1 MDIGAGRMTDR
12 SKEVMLESSV
22 NKNNKCIPRSLT
34 QLCKQLEDRIMQI
47 SQHYSICD
55 EDRHS
60 LTAVLSSELALNW
73 QDLKSRPVD
82 STLSRDERVQLH
94 RQTFSEVLHICEQLF
109 LRYLHLAETLRRR
122 GVFSDCAN
130 RRRLAAQLA
139 VDCTSLLNI
148 RSIRCRIVT
157 GIKAMRSTV
166 IQQKAL
172 HTEMCTQEKTV
183 EDDLREVCYVVKI
196 EMIQDKIGEL
206 DLQRVYDLLP
216 CNMEQISNKTDK
228 QCSTAS
234 ICSILKQEQDQS
246 PNQNRSVRLKGC
258 HSMPNLRRESLLEE
272 LDIKLLR
279 RPSSPLLLLST
290 DSPSSL
296 EKHMSPGEDLKRLLQ
311 ESDNEDDSNCEADLF
326 PLIEALTFFNSS
338 RLQKLKKRL
347 LKMKEE
353 VKEKKKRKA
362 VEKPL
367 HAQGDVISVAF
378 TPQTIMRT
386 AAVRVPDW
394 VFPETLKLRMC
405 PPVYN
410 ELTEEIDSASVLQMD
425 QNLVEQKLEMSKV
438 YEELFRNISTKYFNF
453 EEDPSIEPS
462 LTNPTC
468 LISKRTIYDKLIN
481 QSLRRPNPYNISHRE
496 RMERNVN
503 KKRPEDVTTR
513 AYRAW
518 FQWWK
523 CQLSLD
529 DYLDY
534 ISTQDSDYLS
544 VLFHLYDS
552 DDGDDE
558 EAERHKL
565 DQQQKEERRR
575 KQQERFDSLRR
586 RKQEFVPGFWNINTI
601 EMGGLG
607 REPKVDERK
616 FEEDVDGEGPASALQ
631 DTEQLQLRL
640 EKVWNALH
648 LPEGQRLDM
657 AIKYSSYEHRDHLQ
671 EAISAWEQATCLIH
685 KRELL
690 LSRLEDFEREASDPN
705 RFFQPGY
712 PGSSMARM
720 EEATQREKLTS
731 QISVVDEQLLKII
744 GQITTRFHDNISY
757 KGRPYREK
765 MRWDRTEMLYW
776 LQQERRVQSL
786 EMFLEGQTALPVR
799 LPPLSQS
806 QELYSGKHQNLLEQ
820 PTSDCERSGRLL
832 QHCEL

>member
-1 MDIGAGRMTDR
+1 M
-12 SKEVMLESSV
+12 ESSV
-22 NKNNKCIPRSLT
+22 NNNKKCIPSSLT
-34 QLCKQLEDRIMQI
+34 QLCKQLEDRIMQV
-47 SQHYSICD
+47 SQRYSICD
-55 EDRHS
+55 EDRQS
-60 LTAVLSSELALNW
+60 LTAVLSSELALIW
-73 QDLKSRPVD
+73 QDLKSHPVD
-82 STLSRDERVQLH
+82 STLSRDEKVQLH

-157 GIKAMRSTV
+157 GIKATRSTV

-172 HTEMCTQEKTV
+172 HTEACTQENTL
-183 EDDLREVCYVVKI
+183 EDDLRE
-196 EMIQDKIGEL
+196 IQDKIGEL

-216 CNMEQISNKTDK
+216 CNKEQISYKTDK

-234 ICSILKQEQDQS
+234 TCRIPKQEQDQS
-246 PNQNRSVRLKGC
+246 PKQDHMVRMKGC
-258 HSMPNLRRESLLEE
+258 HSMPNLQRESLLEE

-296 EKHMSPGEDLKRLLQ
+296 EKHISPGEDLKRLLQ

-353 VKEKKKRKA
+353 VKEKKKRNVF

-367 HAQGDVISVAF
+367 HAQGDVVSVAF
-378 TPQTIMRT
+378 TPQTIMHT
-386 AAVRVPDW
+386 AAARMPDW
-394 VFPETLKLRMC
+394 VFPETLKLSMC

-410 ELTEEIDSASVLQMD
+410 DLTKEIDSASVLQMD
-425 QNLVEQKLEMSKV
+425 RNLVEQKLEMSKV
-438 YEELFRNISTKYFNF
+438 YEELFKTISTKYFNF
-453 EEDPSIEPS
+453 EEDPNIEPS

-468 LISKRTIYDKLIN
+468 LPKRIVNDKLIN
-481 QSLRRPNPYNISHRE
+481 KSLRRPNPYNISHRE
-496 RMERNVN
+496 RMERDINR
-503 KKRPEDVTTR
+503 KRPENVTTR

-518 FQWWK
+518 FQWWR

-534 ISTQDSDYLS
+534 ISNQDSDYLS
-544 VLFHLYDS
+544 VLFHLYDT
-552 DDGDDE
+552 DEDDDE

-565 DQQQKEERRR
+565 AQLQKEERRR
-575 KQQERFDSLRR
+575 KHQERIDSLRR

-607 REPKVDERK
+607 REPELDERK
-616 FEEDVDGEGPASALQ
+616 LEEDVEGEGPASGVQ

-640 EKVWNALH
+640 ERVWNALH

-657 AIKYSSYEHRDHLQ
+657 AIKYSSYEHRNNLQ
-671 EAISAWEQATCLIH
+671 EAIAAWEQATRLIQ

-712 PGSSMARM
+712 LGSSMARM
-720 EEATQREKLTS
+720 EEATQREKLNS
-731 QISVVDEQLLKII
+731 QISVVDQELSKII
-744 GQITTRFHDNISY
+744 GHIVTRFYDNISY

-786 EMFLEGQTALPVR
+786 ERFLKGQTALPVR

-806 QELYSGKHQNLLEQ
+806 QELYSSNHQNILEQ

>member
-1 MDIGAGRMTDR
+1 MDVRVGRMTDR

-22 NKNNKCIPRSLT
+22 NNKKRCIPSSLT

-47 SQHYSICD
+47 SQRYSICD
-55 EDRHS
+55 EDRQS
-60 LTAVLSSELALNW
+60 LTAVLSSELALIW
-73 QDLKSRPVD
+73 QDLKIHPVD
-82 STLSRDERVQLH
+82 STLSRDEKVQLH

-109 LRYLHLAETLRRR
+109 LRYLHLTETLRRR

-130 RRRLAAQLA
+130 RKRLAAHLA

-172 HTEMCTQEKTV
+172 QTETCTQEKTV
-183 EDDLREVCYVVKI
+183 EDDLRE
-196 EMIQDKIGEL
+196 IQDKIGEL
-206 DLQRVYDLLP
+206 DLQSVYDLLP
-216 CNMEQISNKTDK
+216 CNMEQISYKTDN

-234 ICSILKQEQDQS
+234 ICSILKQERDQS
-246 PNQNRSVRLKGC
+246 PNQNRLVRLKGC

-272 LDIKLLR
+272 LDIRQLR

-296 EKHMSPGEDLKRLLQ
+296 EKHISPGEDLKRLLQ
-311 ESDNEDDSNCEADLF
+311 ESDNEDDCNCEADLF

-353 VKEKKKRKA
+353 VREKKKGRA
-362 VEKPL
+362 VEKQL
-367 HAQGDVISVAF
+367 RAQGDVVSVAF

-410 ELTEEIDSASVLQMD
+410 DLTKEIDSASVLQMD
-425 QNLVEQKLEMSKV
+425 QNLVEQKQEMSNV
-438 YEELFRNISTKYFNF
+438 YEELFKNISTKYFNF
-453 EEDPSIEPS
+453 EEDPTIEPS
-462 LTNPTC
+462 LKNSSC
-468 LISKRTIYDKLIN
+468 LPKRIVNDKLIN
-481 QSLRRPNPYNISHRE
+481 QSLRRPNPYNISHRK
-496 RMERNVN
+496 RIERNVN
-503 KKRPEDVTTR
+503 RKRPEDVTTR

-518 FQWWK
+518 FQWWR

-534 ISTQDSDYLS
+534 ISNQDSDYLP

-552 DDGDDE
+552 DDDDE

-565 DQQQKEERRR
+565 DQLQKAERRR
-575 KQQERFDSLRR
+575 KQQERIDSLRR
-586 RKQEFVPGFWNINTI
+586 CKQEFVPGFWNINTI

-607 REPKVDERK
+607 REPELDERK
-616 FEEDVDGEGPASALQ
+616 FEEDVEGEGPASGLL

-640 EKVWNALH
+640 ERVWNALH

-671 EAISAWEQATCLIH
+671 EAIAAWEQATCLIQ

-690 LSRLEDFEREASDPN
+690 LSRLEDFEKEASDPN
-705 RFFQPGY
+705 RFFQPGF

-720 EEATQREKLTS
+720 EEATQREKLNS
-731 QISVVDEQLLKII
+731 QISVVDEELSKII

-786 EMFLEGQTALPVR
+786 EMFLKGQTALPVR

-806 QELYSGKHQNLLEQ
+806 QELYPGNHQNLLEQ
-820 PTSDCERSGRLL
+820 PTSDCERSGRIL